1 MRSRVI
7 AWGGSLM
14 IALTSAQAAGPAA
27 QPAGEAARART
38 PQRAAA
44 ATAPVASRTPQASAP
59 FALRWEVERNEFTAQ
74 VPDGRSHSVFE
85 LRATGDRGLPAQGW
99 ALYFTCLSEAE
110 TGPVPGGLQVEQV
123 VGTLYRVRP
132 AAGFAPVPAGGTLA
146 IRIVHPEVVTQIDK
160 GPQGPYLVFDE
171 APTVGLPI
179 TDFRAPIQ
187 TRPEQLDRGPD
198 KRLAQWTPEAR
209 FERQARILPVAPEAL
224 PPVFPPPLQWQRGQG
239 QLHWMRAP
247 VVQAPAA
254 LKREAAQV
262 TGWLAP
268 YFADPKADPA
278 QPAVRLSVGPV
289 DGQASPE
296 AYELRVDA
304 QGVSLRGATAAGVAR
319 GLQSL
324 RDLLPLRAPAA
335 SAVAGM
341 SADGASAAAAGVTLP
356 ALHVVDAPR
365 FGHRGL
371 MIDVARSFHPPATLH
386 RVIELMARL
395 KLNVLHLHLTD
406 DEGWRLEIRGLP
418 ELTGIGA
425 RRGHVAPSATGADLP
440 HLPPAHGSGPLAGTL
455 PGSGHY
461 SRAEYIALLR
471 HAAERH
477 IEVIPEIEMP
487 GHARAAVR
495 AMETRA
501 LRMSRLGRPDADRY
515 RLNDPQDRSVYRS
528 PQLHRDHVIDP
539 GLESTYTFIGH
550 VVAEVVALHREA
562 GVPLR
567 RLHVGADELARGA
580 WQGSPASQKAMQ
592 RLGLDSTE
600 ALWDHFYGRVE
611 AILRR
616 HRLTPAGWE
625 ELGARVTRLHGRH
638 MLIPNPAFVGRGFD
652 LFVWNNV
659 EGAED
664 LANRLANA
672 GYRTVLAPAMSLYFD
687 MAPNGNPDEHGVNWA
702 NYVDLDT
709 VFDFLP
715 FDMIRRVPTDPASRL
730 PGKDGLTDYGRRQIL
745 GLQGTL
751 FSEIAHD
758 EARLQHLIM
767 PRLLALAERAWV
779 ADPAWARA
787 PDAAQAGAL
796 HAQDWSRFVHQVGRQ
811 VLPRLDAE
819 GPALN
824 YRIPPPGL
832 KRIGGALHTNHP
844 LPGFVL
850 RYTTD
855 GSEPTLSSPVVSGP
869 IAATGKVRVAAFNT
883 LGRRS
888 ASASLDPR

>member
-1 MRSRVI
+1 MNGRLV
-7 AWGGSLM
+7 AWGCSLM
-14 IALTSAQAAGPAA
+14 IALGQAQAEGPAA
-27 QPAGEAARART
+27 RPVADAAQARGPQGAVAPTVPVGARA
-38 PQRAAA
+38 
-44 ATAPVASRTPQASAP
+44 PQASAP
-59 FALRWEVERNEFTAQ
+59 FALRWEVVRNEFTAQ
-74 VPDGRSHSVFE
+74 APDGRSHSVFE
-85 LRATGDRGLPAQGW
+85 LRSTGDRGLPAQGW

-132 AAGFAPVPAGGTLA
+132 ASGFVPVPAGGSLA

-171 APTVGLPI
+171 APTVGVPI
-179 TDFRAPIQ
+179 TEFRAPVQ

-198 KRLAQWTPEAR
+198 QRLAQWTPEAR

-224 PPVFPPPLQWQRGQG
+224 PPVFPPPLQWQRGPG
-239 QLHWMRAP
+239 QLHWGRPPA
-247 VVQAPAA
+247 VQAPAA

-262 TGWLAP
+262 AGWLAP
-268 YFADPKADPA
+268 HFADPKADPA
-278 QPAVRLSVGPV
+278 QPTVRLAIGPI

-296 AYELRVDA
+296 AYELRIDA

-324 RDLLPLRAPAA
+324 RDLLPLRAPTAPA
-335 SAVAGM
+335 T
-341 SADGASAAAAGVTLP
+341 AAGVTLP
-356 ALHVVDAPR
+356 ALHLVDAPR

-371 MIDVARSFHPPATLH
+371 MIDVARSFLPPAALH

-418 ELTGIGA
+418 ELTGIGG
-425 RRGHVAPSATGADLP
+425 RRGHVPAGATGADLP
-440 HLPPAHGSGPLAGTL
+440 HLPPAHGSGPVAGTL

-471 HAAERH
+471 HAAQRY

-501 LRMSRLGRPDADRY
+501 LRLARQGRPDAERY
-515 RLNDPQDRSVYRS
+515 RLNDPHDRSVYRS
-528 PQLHRDHVIDP
+528 PQLHTDHVIDP

-550 VVAEVVALHREA
+550 VVDEVVSLHREA

-580 WQGSPASQKAMQ
+580 WQGSPASQAAMR
-592 RLGLDSTE
+592 RLKLDSTE
-600 ALWDHFYGRVE
+600 ALWDHFYGRV
-611 AILRR
+611 ASILQR
-616 HRLTPAGWE
+616 HRLTPMGWE

-638 MLIPNPAFVGRGFD
+638 TLIPNPAFVGRGFE
-652 LFVWNNV
+652 LVVWNNV
-659 EGAED
+659 EGNED

-702 NYVDLDT
+702 NYADLDT
-709 VFDFLP
+709 VFDLVP
-715 FDMIRRVPTDPASRL
+715 FDMTRRVPGDPGSRL
-730 PGKDGLTDYGRRQIL
+730 PGKDGLTDFGQRQIL

-787 PDAAQAGAL
+787 PDAAQGAAL

-819 GPALN
+819 GPVLN

-832 KRIGGALHTNHP
+832 RRIDGAIHANHP

-855 GSEPTLSSPVVSGP
+855 GSEPTPASPVVTGP
-869 IAATGKVRVAAFNT
+869 IAATGVVRVAAFNT

-888 ASASLDPR
+888 ASAALAPR